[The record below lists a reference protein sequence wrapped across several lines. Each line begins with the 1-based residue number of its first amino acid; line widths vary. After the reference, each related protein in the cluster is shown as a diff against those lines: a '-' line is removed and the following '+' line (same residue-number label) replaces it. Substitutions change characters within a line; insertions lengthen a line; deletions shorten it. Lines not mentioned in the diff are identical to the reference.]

1 MMDSDVLEY
10 MDAFNELVG
19 MMETE
24 EQRTRLNET
33 VEVFCY
39 QNDIEIL
46 YEDYDTG

>member
-1 MMDSDVLEY
+1 MTNNNILEY
-10 MDAFNELVG
+10 IEAFNELVG